1 MEVKCPVCGA
11 PLEGEVCTY
20 CGHRLKTST
29 NNGTVQ
35 TQNAS
40 NISFVTNVVNSNSA
54 VNNNSQNISNQMI
67 NVSKKNKITALILCV
82 LFGIFGVHRFY
93 VGKTGTGLLYL
104 FTGGLFLIGCIVDI
118 ILIITGKF
126 TDKFG
131 LVLR

>member
-29 NNGTVQ
+29 NNSTVQ
-35 TQNAS
+35 SQNAN
-40 NISFVTNVVNSNSA
+40 NISFVTNV
-54 VNNNSQNISNQMI
+54 VNNNSQNISNQVI

-82 LFGIFGVHRFY
+82 LFGLFGVHRFY
-93 VGKTGTGLLYL
+93 VGKIGTGLLYL
-104 FTGGLFLIGCIVDI
+104 CTGGLFLIGCVVDI

-126 TDKFG
+126 KDKFG
-131 LVLR
+131 LELR

>member
-29 NNGTVQ
+29 NNSTVQ
-35 TQNAS
+35 SQNAN
-40 NISFVTNVVNSNSA
+40 NISFVTNV
-54 VNNNSQNISNQMI
+54 VNNNSQNISNQVI

-82 LFGIFGVHRFY
+82 LFGLFGVHRFY
-93 VGKTGTGLLYL
+93 VGKIGTGLLYL
-104 FTGGLFLIGCIVDI
+104 CTGGLFLIGYVVDI

-126 TDKFG
+126 KDKFG
-131 LVLR
+131 LELR

>member
-29 NNGTVQ
+29 NNSTVQ

-40 NISFVTNVVNSNSA
+40 NISFVTNVVN
-54 VNNNSQNISNQMI
+54 NNSQNISNQMI
-67 NVSKKNKITALILCV
+67 SVSKKNKITALILCV
-82 LFGIFGVHRFY
+82 LFGFFGVHRFY
-93 VGKTGTGLLYL
+93 VGKIGTGLLYL
-104 FTGGLFLIGCIVDI
+104 FTGGLFLIGYIVDI
-118 ILIITGKF
+118 ILIIKGKF

-131 LVLR
+131 LELR

>member
-29 NNGTVQ
+29 NNSTVQ
-35 TQNAS
+35 SQNAS
-40 NISFVTNVVNSNSA
+40 NISFVTNVVN
-54 VNNNSQNISNQMI
+54 NNSQNISNQMS

-82 LFGIFGVHRFY
+82 LFGLFGVHRFY

-104 FTGGLFLIGCIVDI
+104 FTCGLFSIGYIVDI

-126 TDKFG
+126 TDNFG
-131 LVLR
+131 LEL

>member
-20 CGHRLKTST
+20 CGHRLKTSI
-29 NNGTVQ
+29 NNSTVQ
-35 TQNAS
+35 SQNAN
-40 NISFVTNVVNSNSA
+40 NISIVTNV
-54 VNNNSQNISNQMI
+54 VNNNSQNISNQVI

-82 LFGIFGVHRFY
+82 LFGLFGVHRFY
-93 VGKTGTGLLYL
+93 VGKVGTGLLYL
-104 FTGGLFLIGCIVDI
+104 FTGGLFLIGYIVDI

-131 LVLR
+131 LELR

>member
-20 CGHRLKTST
+20 CGHKLKTNT
-29 NNGTVQ
+29 NNSTVQ

-40 NISFVTNVVNSNSA
+40 NINFVTNVVNNNSV
-54 VNNNSQNISNQMI
+54 VNNDSQNISNQMS

-82 LFGIFGVHRFY
+82 LFGFLGVHRFY
-93 VGKTGTGLLYL
+93 VGKIGTGLLYL
-104 FTGGLFLIGCIVDI
+104 CTFGLFFIGYIVDI

-131 LVLR
+131 LELR